1 MFILRLGIDDAIAV
15 IRSSPYAVSCKGP
28 GKYFPLYKQCTTFVS
43 QDKVHLIVAGATSSG
58 LRLLKVLL
66 KIKKK

>member
-1 MFILRLGIDDAIAV
+1 MQSAA
-15 IRSSPYAVSCKGP
+15 KGRENIFHCINNVP
-28 GKYFPLYKQCTTFVS
+28 QFVS